1 TSEAA
6 NAMATVT
13 VTGGTMSLT
22 KTPDKTSVCNGDT
35 VTYTYVVTNNSDA
48 FTWTGSLTDD
58 TITLPAG
65 AASFSIPAGQS
76 KTFTASAAI
85 TEPKSDVEGETG
97 AFSDPAIT
105 TTSRK
110 AKATTTGHAWTIS
123 VTKTPDKST
132 VCNGDTVTY
141 TYVVTNNS
149 DAFTWTGSLTDD
161 TITLPAGAASFSI
174 PAGQSKTFTASA
186 AI

>member
-85 TEPKSDVEGETG
+85 TGSVTNKATASG
-97 AFSDPAIT
+97 AFNDPA
-105 TTSRK
+105 
-110 AKATTTGHAWTIS
+110 
-123 VTKTPDKST
+123 ST
-132 VCNGDTVTY
+132 
-141 TYVVTNNS
+141 
-149 DAFTWTGSLTDD
+149 
-161 TITLPAGAASFSI
+161 
-174 PAGQSKTFTASA
+174 TASA
-186 AI
+186 NVQATDVGPAF